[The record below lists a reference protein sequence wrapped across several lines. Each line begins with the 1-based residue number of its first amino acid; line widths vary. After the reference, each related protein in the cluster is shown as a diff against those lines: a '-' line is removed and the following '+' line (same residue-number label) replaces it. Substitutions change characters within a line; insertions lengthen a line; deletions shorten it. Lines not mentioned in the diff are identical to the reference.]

1 MSKKAMFFTPNNGG
15 QTNTYNTY
23 IGGVGASDI
32 TSASELAAMMTIGV
46 NSIQNFTINANN
58 DIACLITSKYKFTD
72 KFLGSSGS
80 TFTSE
85 CTYFFDAEGYL
96 EKMFVQQFYN
106 VPNGILVFL
115 SPTVEDL
122 RNSAFDANFGLS
134 PSNYIEYCVAPNAI
148 FDSST
153 TDTKVFRS
161 NSTSLNIYVNNFNET
176 SNAGNPS
183 TDLTVRSYAS
193 INYQTNIN
201 TPSKVTSITVD
212 SSTATTIDIS
222 WTAPSSSNSIDGY
235 FVFQDNSYVG
245 FTSTESY
252 TLTSSLS
259 VSVNIITLDDQ
270 GNTSGISEE
279 IYIDTEARNFIIEGV
294 SSLIATKDDLLTEMF
309 DDTSAYYQGI
319 VENFTVDGDDIS
331 FNLTSSEEQHQIK
344 WLNTGGFTTILK
356 SYLDIGGNINKVNQG
371 CFGGLSGLNYIHLPA
386 MTYAQSGGGLGGFG
400 FLSNLHYWHRFDSL
414 QKVENSFLNQVPIL
428 EYLELP
434 ELTEIWVQNSS
445 RYNFNNLSD
454 LKICYM
460 PKLSTISYPSGQTRS
475 FVGTIPSSCVFYVPT
490 ALETSNG
497 GNREQLV
504 EYLEDTQG
512 CTIVYIDNETPPN
525 EVTDLAAV
533 LIGSSSVVLS
543 FSTPTSTNTV
553 EFYEVWID
561 DGVTSWNKYFPKQH
575 VSSSGDTLS
584 GLTSSTNYDIKIVAV
599 DEYYNKSGYS
609 NTINIT
615 TTS

>member
-32 TSASELAAMMTIGV
+32 TSASELANMMTIGV

-96 EKMFVQQFYN
+96 EKMFLQQFYN
-106 VPNGILVFL
+106 VPNGISVFL
-115 SPTVEDL
+115 SPTVEGL
-122 RNSAFDANFGLS
+122 RNSAFDANFGSS

-153 TDTKVFRS
+153 TDTNVFRS

-176 SNAGNPS
+176 SNAGNPAA
-183 TDLTVRSYAS
+183 DLTARSYAS
-193 INYQTNIN
+193 INYQTN
-201 TPSKVTSITVD
+201 TDAPSKVTAITVD

-235 FVFQDNSYVG
+235 FIFQDNSYVG

-259 VSVNIITLDDQ
+259 VSVNIITLDNQ
-270 GNTSGISEE
+270 GNTSGISDE

-294 SSLIATKDDLLTEMF
+294 SSLIATKNDLLLEMF

-319 VENFTVDGDDIS
+319 VENFTVDGDDVS

-344 WLNTGGFTTILK
+344 WLNIGGFTTIMK
-356 SYLDIGGNINKVNQG
+356 SYLDIGGNINTVEQG
-371 CFGGLSGLNYIHLPA
+371 CFNSLSGLNHIYLPN
-386 MTYAQSGGGLGGFG
+386 MTVAESQAGFNG
-400 FLSNLHYWHRFDSL
+400 FAFLSNLHYWHRFDSL
-414 QKVENSFLNQVPIL
+414 QRVENSFLNQSYDTD
-428 EYLELP
+428 YLELP
-434 ELTEIWVQNSS
+434 ELTEIWVQNTGKS
-445 RYNFNNLSD
+445 NFTNLSG
-454 LKICYM
+454 LKRCYM
-460 PKLSTISYPSGQTRS
+460 PKLSTITYPSGQTKS
-475 FVGTIPSSCVFYVPT
+475 FIGTIPSTCVFYLPT

-525 EVTDLAAV
+525 EVVDLAAV
-533 LIGSSSVVLS
+533 LISSGSVVLS
-543 FSTPTSTNTV
+543 WTTPTSTNTV

-561 DGVTSWNKYFPKQH
+561 DGVTSWHKYFPKQH
-575 VSSSGDTLS
+575 MFSSGSTLS
-584 GLTSSTNYDIKIVAV
+584 GLTSSTNYNIKIVAV

-609 NTINIT
+609 NTLNIT
-615 TTS
+615 TT